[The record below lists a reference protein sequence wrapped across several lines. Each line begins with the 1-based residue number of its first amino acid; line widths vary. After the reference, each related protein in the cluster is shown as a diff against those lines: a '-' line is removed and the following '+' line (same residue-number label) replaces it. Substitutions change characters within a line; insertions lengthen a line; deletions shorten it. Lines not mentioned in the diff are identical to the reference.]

1 MARTTLA
8 ERMTRLEQQKN
19 RIAETETRLKL
30 EERKARTR
38 RLIEAGGLIEK
49 AGLIDL
55 DPNALYGALL
65 SLKPSLDD
73 AGKIASWKAE
83 GGRAFDSEVKAREEG
98 KVPLTVTLPGAQPL
112 HATTR
117 LRKLGFRFS
126 KVMQH
131 WEGLARYNEAAE
143 LAAELG
149 GTVKRVGPAETDA
162 LAADGSNAGA
172 PTAAAAE

>member
-1 MARTTLA
+1 MARTSLA
-8 ERMTRLEQQKN
+8 ERLTRLEQQKN

-49 AGLIDL
+49 AGLIEL
-55 DPNALYGALL
+55 EPNALFGALL
-65 SLKPSLDD
+65 SLKTGVDD

-83 GGRAFDSEVKAREEG
+83 GGRAFDLEVKAREEG
-98 KVPLTVTLPGAQPL
+98 KVPLIITLPGAQPL
-112 HATTR
+112 SATTR

-131 WEGLARYNEAAE
+131 WEGLARYDEAGE
-143 LAAELG
+143 LAIELG
-149 GTVKRVGPAETDA
+149 GTVKRVGPAETGA
-162 LAADGSNAGA
+162 LAADGSNAE
-172 PTAAAAE
+172 AAVAAE

>member
-49 AGLIDL
+49 TGLIDL
-55 DPNALYGALL
+55 EPNALYGALL
-65 SLKPSLDD
+65 SLKTGLDD
-73 AGKIASWKAE
+73 AGRIASWKAE
-83 GGRAFDSEVKAREEG
+83 GGRTFDLEVKAREEG
-98 KVPLTVTLPGAQPL
+98 KVPLIITLPRAQPL
-112 HATTR
+112 HTTTR

-131 WEGLARYNEAAE
+131 WEGLARYDEAAE
-143 LAAELG
+143 LATELG
-149 GTVKRVGPAETDA
+149 GTVKRVGSAKTGE
-162 LAADGSNAGA
+162 LAADGSNAEA
-172 PTAAAAE
+172 ATAAAAE